1 MGAYAQHSKY
11 FNSISRNICPREA
24 FLQDLQK
31 EIEQFQEQG
40 HHIIVMIDGN
50 EDMRRGKLY
59 LTFTNLHLREVIL
72 QKHGRRAPSTY
83 RRNTKDIPIDGIW
96 ASLGLNITSGGYFAM
111 DEVITGT
118 DHRALWIDI
127 THQQFYGTKGYAP
140 IAKPS
145 ARRLT
150 NNNPKTRSNFNRK
163 RKTYATQ
170 TALLER
176 IIALE
181 RSITNTMTEDQI
193 KEYETIDSI
202 RRKHVN
208 SAEKKCRKLRKGNIP
223 YSPVIQQARNKIEGW
238 SLLLKS
244 KKGLKVSSRKLSRT
258 LKKAGIL
265 TMAKADNIVCI
276 KDELDL
282 ATKQYYTLKKRSKE
296 LRETHLE
303 SLASALASAG
313 NLVKQNVLKQLRHRE
328 SQRATAKKNKI
339 YSR

>member
-1 MGAYAQHSKY
+1 
-11 FNSISRNICPREA
+11 
-24 FLQDLQK
+24 
-31 EIEQFQEQG
+31 
-40 HHIIVMIDGN
+40 
-50 EDMRRGKLY
+50 
-59 LTFTNLHLREVIL
+59 
-72 QKHGRRAPSTY
+72 
-83 RRNTKDIPIDGIW
+83 
-96 ASLGLNITSGGYFAM
+96 
-111 DEVITGT
+111 
-118 DHRALWIDI
+118 
-127 THQQFYGTKGYAP
+127 
-140 IAKPS
+140 
-145 ARRLT
+145 
-150 NNNPKTRSNFNRK
+150 
-163 RKTYATQ
+163 
-170 TALLER
+170 
-176 IIALE
+176 
-181 RSITNTMTEDQI
+181 MTEDQI

-258 LKKAGIL
+258 LKKAGIP

-328 SQRATAKKNKI
+328 SQRATAKKIKFIQGKLNRSSTIIVTETLEDGTVIDITDKRGMEKAIIHSNKKKFKQSFSTPFYNHPYNKI
-339 YSR
+339 FGYLGLTKASGQVLAGTYIPPATASSHVKDFLQHVAMPLSM